1 MRPRVYDRGM
11 SSEASPST
19 SQRRTIPLH
28 RAYASI
34 TPDTIAVRPS
44 RGQLVAPLIEAGV
57 AALAVWAL
65 VAFMN
70 TLPLWLLM
78 VLLLVAIVA
87 GPAAMLG
94 FVYQVAGSAFL
105 MERPK
110 GTCRWQQGFLG
121 LGIGTEELV
130 PFARIK
136 RIEVGGDFADELASG
151 DLQDVIRWEVRVV
164 KDNDRV
170 LLVGVV
176 AAARSLAEEA
186 LGRAN
191 DLGVALAEM
200 SGAPLTA
207 GALPAWAFED
217 DEYLDDLDASEDEA

>member
-1 MRPRVYDRGM
+1 M
-11 SSEASPST
+11 SSDVSPST

-44 RGQLVAPLIEAGV
+44 RGQLVTPLIEAGI
-57 AALAVWAL
+57 AGLAVWGL

-70 TLPLWLLM
+70 TLPLWTLM

-130 PFARIK
+130 TFARIK

-164 KDNDRV
+164 KDNHRV
-170 LLVGVV
+170 LLVGVIST
-176 AAARSLAEEA
+176 ARSLAEEA

-191 DLGVALAEM
+191 DLGGALAAM
-200 SGAPLTA
+200 SGAPLTP

-217 DEYLDDLDASEDEA
+217 DEDLHDLDTPQGDA

>member
-1 MRPRVYDRGM
+1 M

-44 RGQLVAPLIEAGV
+44 GGQLVTPLIEAGV

-94 FVYQVAGSAFL
+94 FVYQVAGSEFL

-176 AAARSLAEEA
+176 AAARSLAEEV

-191 DLGVALAEM
+191 DLGAALAEM

-207 GALPAWAFED
+207 GALPAWAFEVVED
-217 DEYLDDLDASEDEA
+217 LDDLDASEDEA

>member
-1 MRPRVYDRGM
+1 MTISGDSAPT
-11 SSEASPST
+11 AS
-19 SQRRTIPLH
+19 RRTIPLH

-34 TPDTIAVRPS
+34 SPTQIAIRPS
-44 RGQLVAPLIEAGV
+44 RSSVLVPIVEA
-57 AALAVWAL
+57 AIAILAVWAL

-70 TLPLWLLM
+70 VLELWVLM

-87 GPAAMLG
+87 GPTAMLG

-105 MERPK
+105 MEREK

-121 LGIGTEELV
+121 LGLGTQELV
-130 PFARIK
+130 PFGRIK
-136 RIEVGGDFADELASG
+136 RIEVGSDFADELPGG
-151 DLQDVIRWEVRVV
+151 DLQDVVRWEVRVV

-170 LLVGVV
+170 LVV
-176 AAARSLAEEA
+176 AVVTTARSLAEEA

-191 DLGVALAEM
+191 DLGGALAEM
-200 SGAPLTA
+200 SGAPLLE

-217 DEYLDDLDASEDEA
+217 DEDEDEGDEDDTGEAEE